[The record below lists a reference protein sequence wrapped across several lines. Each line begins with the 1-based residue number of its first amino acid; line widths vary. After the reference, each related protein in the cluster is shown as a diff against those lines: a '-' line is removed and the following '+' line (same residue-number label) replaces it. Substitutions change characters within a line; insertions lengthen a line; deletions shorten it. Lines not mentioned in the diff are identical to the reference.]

1 MQNYSIFQIKKIS
14 GKVCQRIPASDDN
27 TGERTSKHFVDKNVS
42 KHDAKLSTKDDEKS
56 GKGENPDWLVS
67 HDADGDVNHVAI
79 VDQLREAAS
88 EVARDQFLKVN

>member
-1 MQNYSIFQIKKIS
+1 
-14 GKVCQRIPASDDN
+14 
-27 TGERTSKHFVDKNVS
+27 
-42 KHDAKLSTKDDEKS
+42 LSTKDDEKS